1 MVSIKKILSIKDKIP
16 VPLTTKKLPKHI
28 AVIMDGSFEFAE
40 KNKIPIEEIC
50 KKDLI
55 NVKNITKICIKLNIP
70 IITFYLPTDKIKD
83 SQYFPTMM
91 DSIEEFFEQ
100 LSEWDVIHQNQ
111 IKISVLGKW
120 YDLPWRVVDS
130 IKAAIDVTKDYDKFF
145 LNLCINYDGQE
156 EIVDACKLIARQIT
170 SGKIDPESI
179 NKELIKENIYSSYF
193 LPPDLI
199 IKTGRESKLKGLLL
213 WDSVY
218 SRIHFAEKPW
228 PQFFK
233 SDFLKAIEEYQR

>member
-1 MVSIKKILSIKDKIP
+1 MVSIKKILSIKDRIP
-16 VPLTTKKLPKHI
+16 VPITAKKLPKHVAI
-28 AVIMDGSFEFAE
+28 IMDGSFEFAE
-40 KNKIPIEEIC
+40 KNKIPVEEIC
-50 KKDLI
+50 KKDLV
-55 NVKNITKICIKLNIP
+55 NLKNITKVDIKLNIP
-70 IITFYLPTDKIKD
+70 IITFYIHPDRIND
-83 SQYFPTMM
+83 SQYFPVIM
-91 DSIEEFFEQ
+91 DSIEDFFEQ
-100 LSEWDVIHQNQ
+100 IARWDIIHQNQ
-111 IKISVLGKW
+111 MKVSVLGKW
-120 YDLPWRVVDS
+120 YDLPGRVVDS
-130 IKAAIDVTKDYDKFF
+130 IKAAIDATKDYDKFF

-179 NKELIKENIYSSYF
+179 NKERVKENIYSSYF

-199 IKTGRESKLKGLLL
+199 IKTGRENRLKGFLL

-233 SDFLKAIEEYQR
+233 ADFLKAIDEYRR